1 MMSRSAG
8 ISSFTT
14 AVDET
19 QPKAA
24 TNTIDNAIDDE
35 IRIEQSVHTQG
46 SMPVL
51 LAGNALAILIIFAI
65 SPTLALSSYA
75 VVFEIILLGM
85 LAPMLRSYLRLRN
98 YPRPQSVS
106 RRRIRMLEAYSTLMG
121 LVWGVAIVLSMSA
134 MTPIQG
140 TMVFM
145 TIYFLCFGGVTQ
157 MQSLPR
163 AAIGYFVPLWL
174 AATISAYLFDAIAP
188 ELLVLMASAAVTA
201 MLYTVWQNWRTVT
214 SMVRLS
220 MEKVEAE
227 AEAHLRENSA
237 MRAMLDAIPFPL
249 VLTRDTGT
257 LEASETALRQFG
269 INREEAISAN
279 IRDFFFDPDE
289 QVKMAELQ
297 AQGGRLVEYEV
308 QFKDASGKPFWALLS
323 SLPLRYDDE
332 DCWLNAIYIIDD
344 RKRAEAETL
353 EAKQR
358 VDETNL
364 VLEAVSGQLSKY
376 ISPQLY
382 DAIFSGKQDVVI
394 ASKRKKLTIFFSDI
408 ANFTEITGQLESE
421 ELTAL
426 LNDYLSEMSIIAQ
439 QHGAY
444 FDKFIGDAMMFYFGD
459 PDSKGVKEDAT
470 ACVKMAIEMQR
481 RLHQLQLGWREQ
493 GLLDR
498 PFQARMGI
506 NTGYCTVGNF
516 GSQDRM
522 DHTIIGSEVNLAA
535 RLETHADVGGIL
547 MSNETHALVKDWL
560 LAEECREIT
569 AKGFAKPIST
579 YSVVGIYDDLISEGR
594 VIHHDAAGL
603 SLTIDREQ
611 LVSADKTTAVQMLKD
626 ATAQLNRV
634 LAEIQ

>member
-1 MMSRSAG
+1 
-8 ISSFTT
+8 
-14 AVDET
+14 
-19 QPKAA
+19 
-24 TNTIDNAIDDE
+24 
-35 IRIEQSVHTQG
+35 
-46 SMPVL
+46 
-51 LAGNALAILIIFAI
+51 
-65 SPTLALSSYA
+65 
-75 VVFEIILLGM
+75 
-85 LAPMLRSYLRLRN
+85 
-98 YPRPQSVS
+98 
-106 RRRIRMLEAYSTLMG
+106 
-121 LVWGVAIVLSMSA
+121 MSA
-134 MTPIQG
+134 MTAIENA
-140 TMVFM
+140 MVFM

-174 AATISAYLFDAIAP
+174 SATVGAYLFDSIAI
-188 ELLVLMASAAVTA
+188 ELLVLMGLSGGAA
-201 MLYTVWQNWRTVT
+201 MFYTVWQNWRSVT
-214 SMVRLS
+214 SLVRLNI
-220 MEKVEAE
+220 EKIQAE
-227 AEAHLRENSA
+227 AEIHRRENSA

-257 LEASETALRQFG
+257 LEASETALKQFG
-269 INREEAISAN
+269 IDREQAISAN
-279 IRDFFFDPDE
+279 IRDFFVDPDE

-297 AQGGRLVEYEV
+297 AEGGRLVEYEV
-308 QFKDASGKPFWALLS
+308 QFRDADGKPFWALLS

-358 VDETNL
+358 VEETNL
-364 VLEAVSGQLSKY
+364 ILETVSGQLSKY

-382 DAIFSGKQDVVI
+382 DAIFKGEQDVVI

-426 LNDYLSEMSIIAQ
+426 LNDYLSEMSFIAQ

-481 RLHQLQLGWREQ
+481 RVHQLQLGWQER
-493 GLLDR
+493 GLLDQ

-547 MSNETHALVKDWL
+547 ISNETYALVKDWL
-560 LAEECREIT
+560 MVEESQSIT
-569 AKGFAKPIST
+569 AKGFAKPIET
-579 YSVVGIYDDLISEGR
+579 YRVIGIYDDLISEGR
-594 VIHHDAAGL
+594 VIHRDEAGL
-603 SLTIDREQ
+603 SLTIDREK
-611 LVSADKTTAVQMLKD
+611 LANADKAATVQMLKD
-626 ATAQLNRV
+626 ATEQLNRV
-634 LAEIQ
+634 LTEIEH

>member
-1 MMSRSAG
+1 LIVFLTSPALA
-8 ISSFTT
+8 ISSYAYVF
-14 AVDET
+14 EL
-19 QPKAA
+19 
-24 TNTIDNAIDDE
+24 
-35 IRIEQSVHTQG
+35 
-46 SMPVL
+46 VL
-51 LAGNALAILIIFAI
+51 LAMLI
-65 SPTLALSSYA
+65 
-75 VVFEIILLGM
+75 
-85 LAPMLRSYLRLRN
+85 PMLRSYIRLRKL
-98 YPRPQSVS
+98 PRPQSVS
-106 RRRIRMLEAYSTLMG
+106 HRRVRMLQIYSTLLG
-121 LVWGVAIVLSMSA
+121 LVWSIVIVLSMSV

-140 TMVFM
+140 AMVFM

-157 MQSLPR
+157 MQSLPW

-174 AATISAYLFDAIAP
+174 AATISAYLFDAIVID
-188 ELLVLMASAAVTA
+188 LLILMASAGMTA

-227 AEAHLRENSA
+227 AEVHQRENSA

-257 LEASETALRQFG
+257 LEASETALQQFG
-269 INREEAISAN
+269 IDREGAISAN
-279 IRDFFFDPDE
+279 IRDFFVDPDE

-308 QFKDASGKPFWALLS
+308 QFKDATGRPFWALLS

-358 VDETNL
+358 VEETNL
-364 VLEAVSGQLSKY
+364 ILETVSEQLSKY

-382 DAIFSGKQDVVI
+382 DAIFKGQQDVVI
-394 ASKRKKLTIFFSDI
+394 ASQRKKLTIFFSDI

-421 ELTAL
+421 ELTDL
-426 LNDYLSEMSIIAQ
+426 LNDYLSEMAVIAQ
-439 QHGAY
+439 RYGAY

-459 PDSKGVKEDAT
+459 PETKGVKEDAT
-470 ACVKMAIEMQR
+470 ACVKMAIEMQQ
-481 RLHQLQLGWREQ
+481 RLHQLQLGWQEK

-535 RLETHADVGGIL
+535 RLEAHAEVGGIL
-547 MSNETHALVKDWL
+547 ISSETYALVKDWL
-560 LAEECREIT
+560 LAEESQAVT
-569 AKGFAKPIST
+569 AKGFAKPITT
-579 YSVVGIYDDLISEGR
+579 YRVVGIYDDLISEGR
-594 VIHHDAAGL
+594 VIHRDEAGL
-603 SLTIDREQ
+603 SLTIDREK
-611 LVSADKTTAVQMLKD
+611 LVNVGKDAAVQMLKD
-626 ATAQLNRV
+626 AAAQLNRV
-634 LAEIQ
+634 LAEIE